1 MKLAVSCNLLNM
13 QVAAAAIEAI
23 DVAVAVMELATT
35 SVFASMVSSVL
46 MLCLAVSTVL

>member
-23 DVAVAVMELATT
+23 DVAVAVMELAT